1 MGPATIECLGG
12 RGRYKQF
19 PAGLEG
25 FSMIILHMSDICVS
39 GTRHV
44 APSIGRFSVP
54 QDPQV
59 GRGMCQKN
67 ASYVSYNDTAPA
79 MAIVRSRVSR
89 VSQGTAGD
97 NCFSSRLFSAACPAG
112 AGMSLFFLTPFH
124 RVSEGV
130 KRIPALYWPG
140 SSCCARSRVV
150 DGGKRLGI
158 GNPSL

>member
-44 APSIGRFSVP
+44 APSIGRFSV
-54 QDPQV
+54 PQV

-112 AGMSLFFLTPFH
+112 AGMSLFFLNLVFT
-124 RVSEGV
+124 
-130 KRIPALYWPG
+130 A
-140 SSCCARSRVV
+140 
-150 DGGKRLGI
+150 
-158 GNPSL
+158 SLRG